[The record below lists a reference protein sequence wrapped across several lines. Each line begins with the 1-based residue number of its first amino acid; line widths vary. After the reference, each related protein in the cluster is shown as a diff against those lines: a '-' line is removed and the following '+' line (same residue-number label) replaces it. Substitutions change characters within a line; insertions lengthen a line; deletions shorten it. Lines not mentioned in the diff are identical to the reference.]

1 MISGKQF
8 NHKSKSHR
16 LIHGENGWG
25 GRRIALES
33 NFPNLTVVPI
43 QIWPF
48 LDQKEQEKK
57 KKFICGISPP
67 LPASLNNFNNLVLSC
82 SY

>member
-8 NHKSKSHR
+8 NHKSKSHG

-57 KKFICGISPP
+57 KKVHLWDFSSPSC
-67 LPASLNNFNNLVLSC
+67 LPEQLQ
-82 SY
+82 